1 MKPVQKTTFLENH
14 KLNRDIQ
21 MLERQPYYYTNRNSH
36 HFHLRLW

>member
-21 MLERQPYYYTNRNSH
+21 MLENNHTVIPIEIPLI
-36 HFHLRLW
+36 FI